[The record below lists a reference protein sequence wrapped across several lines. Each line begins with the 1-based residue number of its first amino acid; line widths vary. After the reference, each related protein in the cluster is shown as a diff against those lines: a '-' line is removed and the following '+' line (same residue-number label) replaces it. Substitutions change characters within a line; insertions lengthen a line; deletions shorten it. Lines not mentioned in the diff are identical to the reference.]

1 MTDIKFH
8 IDVPE
13 RLTYGVRV
21 VRKSLALGARLC
33 VVAGNDDAQALS
45 QYLWSV
51 RPTEFIPHALA
62 GHTQASTVAA
72 SQVVIATSL
81 SELAHHDVLLNLLPE
96 VPAGFERFSRL
107 IELVG
112 QDETDR
118 LSARQRW
125 KHYQSRG
132 YPITT
137 HRVTGRE
144 TGP

>member
-13 RLTYGVRV
+13 RVTYGARV

-33 VVAGNDDAQALS
+33 VVAHSAEAQALS
-45 QYLWSV
+45 QHLWSV
-51 RPTEFIPHALA
+51 RPTEFVPHAIVGQSNA
-62 GHTQASTVAA
+62 ATIAA

-81 SELAHHDVLLNLLPE
+81 SEVDHHDVLLNLLAE
-96 VPAGFERFSRL
+96 VPMGFERFGRL

-112 QDETDR
+112 HDESDR

-125 KHYQSRG
+125 RHYQSRG

-137 HRVTGRE
+137 HRASSRE
-144 TGP
+144 VMP